1 MADTPNTGGD
11 NDKSAGPEP
20 GPQPGAEPD
29 ADPHLNGPG
38 MTNGIP
44 DANSSDS
51 AASPSSDRST
61 VENAGK

>member
-1 MADTPNTGGD
+1 MADTPNTGTRSD
-11 NDKSAGPEP
+11 NDKPAGPAP
-20 GPQPGAEPD
+20 A

-44 DANSSDS
+44 DANNSDS
-51 AASPSSDRST
+51 AASPSSDRSA

>member
-1 MADTPNTGGD
+1 MADKPNTGA
-11 NDKSAGPEP
+11 DKDKPSGPAP
-20 GPQPGAEPD
+20 A

-44 DANSSDS
+44 DENNDDA
-51 AASPSSDRST
+51 AASPTSDRST

>member
-1 MADTPNTGGD
+1 MADTPNTGSD
-11 NDKSAGPEP
+11 NDKPAGPP
-20 GPQPGAEPD
+20 PA

-44 DANSSDS
+44 DANTGDS
-51 AASPSSDRST
+51 AASPSSDRSA

>member
-1 MADTPNTGGD
+1 MADTPNTAGD
-11 NDKSAGPEP
+11 KDKPADPAP
-20 GPQPGAEPD
+20 A

-44 DANSSDS
+44 DANTED
-51 AASPSSDRST
+51 ATASPNSDRST

>member
-1 MADTPNTGGD
+1 MADTPNTQGD
-11 NDKSAGPEP
+11 KDKPAGPP
-20 GPQPGAEPD
+20 PA

-44 DANSSDS
+44 HANSDD
-51 AASPSSDRST
+51 AAGSPTSDRGA